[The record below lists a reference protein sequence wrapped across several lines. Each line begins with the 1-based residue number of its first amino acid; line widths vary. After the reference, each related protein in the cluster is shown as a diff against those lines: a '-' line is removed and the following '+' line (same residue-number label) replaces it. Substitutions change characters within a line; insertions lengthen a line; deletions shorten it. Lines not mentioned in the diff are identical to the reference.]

1 MARFQLPHVSCIL
14 QISRASLLVYAK
26 SNQLLMII
34 IMIRVIRHPW
44 TVELEAVV
52 TYQQW
57 RRKEP
62 PVTSELDQGSQT
74 T

>member
-1 MARFQLPHVSCIL
+1 MARLQLPHVSSIL

-26 SNQLLMII
+26 SNQLLII
-34 IMIRVIRHPW
+34 MMIRVIRHPW

-52 TYQQW
+52 TYQQC
-57 RRKEP
+57 RRKES
-62 PVTSELDQGSQT
+62 PVTSELDEGPQT